1 MDDKVYDTKK
11 RIMQL
16 QYLLNHKNMHFA
28 RKIVRHN
35 STRKL
40 ERLGHSFL
48 FKNLNEKECPNCS
61 KIFSPTLENLI
72 NTIYNI
78 RTFKLKNIKNWKER
92 IVMNIKITSKE
103 LEATE
108 AIKDYIE
115 KKAER
120 LVKYFG
126 EEFDVYATI
135 RTEGNDKVAE
145 MNIKADTEDFR
156 AVTAN
161 KDLYA
166 SIDKDIDIL
175 EGQVRKM
182 KTKKDK
188 QNMTESIRV
197 KNEMM
202 QNETEVTDEIIKVLY
217 YDIKPMTPEDAKLKL
232 QEQPQNRFLAFID
245 VDTGKTN
252 VIYRLKDNKNF
263 GLVEPEA

>member
-1 MDDKVYDTKK
+1 
-11 RIMQL
+11 
-16 QYLLNHKNMHFA
+16 
-28 RKIVRHN
+28 
-35 STRKL
+35 
-40 ERLGHSFL
+40 
-48 FKNLNEKECPNCS
+48 
-61 KIFSPTLENLI
+61 
-72 NTIYNI
+72 
-78 RTFKLKNIKNWKER
+78 
-92 IVMNIKITSKE
+92 MNIKITSKE

-120 LVKYFG
+120 LEKYFG
-126 EEFDVYATI
+126 EEIDVYATI
-135 RTEGNDKVAE
+135 KTEGNDKVAE
-145 MNIKADTEDFR
+145 ISIKAGSDEFR
-156 AVTAN
+156 AVTAH

-166 SIDKDIDIL
+166 SIDKDVDIL

-197 KNEMM
+197 KEGLKS
-202 QNETEVTDEIIKVLY
+202 EDAEVTDEIVKVLY

-245 VDTGKTN
+245 IDTGKTN

-263 GLVEPEA
+263 GLVEPEG